1 MTAHRNSGETK
12 RRFPRVMAPVFFR
25 SPKLFSRKRRV
36 SDISPAGVRIFS
48 DEHLQV
54 DTRLEIELFLPD
66 GFSLQALVR
75 IVWINPLPP
84 GSDANY
90 DVGLEFI
97 DLSPSVAMEKLK
109 SVLQYA
115 E

>member
-1 MTAHRNSGETK
+1 
-12 RRFPRVMAPVFFR
+12 MAPVFFR
-25 SPKLFSRKRRV
+25 SPKIFSPKQRV

-48 DEHLQV
+48 DEYLQV

-97 DLSPSVAMEKLK
+97 RLSPTMALDKLK
-109 SVLQYA
+109 SVLRYTD
-115 E
+115 